1 MHQQQNINKRQWC
14 ELINKKTSKEFSEV
28 LLWLEWHCQKSLLSF
43 SSRSFFITVFF
54 YEEPVRM
61 ACLIKIKH
69 KSTFLGKM
77 LVSFSYFS
85 FTIRRRQFSWVGW
98 QYVRQLYSLASTF
111 PVMLLCVRTIF
122 IFSAKCDETGR
133 CWYSHLCYSPVNVKM
148 LILISECELKF
159 LVPFLWEWNSTV

>member
-28 LLWLEWHCQKSLLSF
+28 LLWLEWHCWKGCWVSVADLFSLL
-43 SSRSFFITVFF
+43 FFL
-54 YEEPVRM
+54 YGEPVRM
-61 ACLIKIKH
+61 ACLRKTKH
-69 KSTFLGKM
+69 KNTFLGKA

-98 QYVRQLYSLASTF
+98 QYVRQLFSLASIF
-111 PVMLLCVRTIF
+111 PVVLLCVRTIF
-122 IFSAKCDETGR
+122 IFRARWDEVGR
-133 CWYSHLCYSPVNVKM
+133 CWYSHLCYSLVKM